1 MTAGRSKWWWGVD
14 LKMEGLTPLK
24 TTDFDLCNLL
34 LFCLLQIFLL
44 VYEHSM
50 LPVLL
55 HQVTQK

>member
-14 LKMEGLTPLK
+14 LKMAGLPPLK
-24 TTDFDLCNLL
+24 HPISIYATYYYSACYRY
-34 LFCLLQIFLL
+34 FLL